1 MTPPIVHAKC
11 PHCKKTLR
19 VPAEWLARTM
29 RCKLCRHVIQGK
41 HPAGGNGVPIAAP
54 VSAAGDPFT
63 FDEPDTGS
71 PSRPSRKRGGGKFL
85 LVMAGLAFVA
95 LVLIPAAGLT
105 ITRFVTGNEG
115 GGGLFAFFKA
125 PVETTMAALPS
136 DGSATPRKRPVVD
149 DPPSKGGEKKGGEK
163 KGGATTGGEKKGG
176 EKKGGETKITPPD
189 DPPMK
194 KVPET
199 KGPTKKGPET
209 KVPTKKGP
217 TKKGPTKKGPA
228 VTPVKG
234 GSNLFPR
241 RALLV
246 SVNNYLMFNTL
257 NYGSKRDRTRY
268 PGSSTGVLADQL
280 TRPPLYFPATQIY
293 ELSDASSSPH
303 PTQKSAIEG
312 TIADFLDSCR
322 EQDRALLLYA
332 GHACEIEKE
341 CYLIPIEGRTSKPE
355 TLIPLKWV
363 YDRLAK
369 CKARQKVLVLDVF
382 RFPPARGFELPGAG
396 EGEHGA
402 MGEVFDQALLT
413 PPAGVQVWSSCV
425 KGQAAIELEGGSAFL
440 QALLHTLQERG
451 AMTGIASPGDPLPV
465 EALVPKVNKR
475 LKELL
480 TPEKLEQL
488 SRLTGKE
495 TAGGAPF
502 NPDEPLPLKIAL
514 RPPAAPPGGAA
525 GNAQVNKILDELR
538 LLPPVRE
545 TRAGELALLKA
556 ENLPTFPAAKLSSY
570 QAEDYTTIS
579 ELRTQYE
586 KESDKFAEKYPM
598 RAAVFDSIKALQTSN
613 KIRMRET
620 LNGPIDPKRKGE
632 FLKEQQNPG
641 MMIFELEKALGQ
653 MKTVAGERE
662 KETSK
667 RWQANF
673 DYTMARLESRLV
685 YLYEYSYILGQIRS
699 DSLPALEGGQS
710 GWRIGSRKKV
720 QVPEPKAKTMANKE
734 IPRIWRRIREQY
746 PDTPWAILAERES
759 LIALGLQW
767 RAKSE

>member
-1 MTPPIVHAKC
+1 MTPPIVQAKC
-11 PHCKKTLR
+11 PHCKKSLR
-19 VPAEWLARTM
+19 VPAEWLDRTM

-41 HPAGGNGVPIAAP
+41 HPLGGNGVPVATPIGA
-54 VSAAGDPFT
+54 AAGAPFT
-63 FDEPDTGS
+63 FDEPDTDA
-71 PSRPSRKRGGGKFL
+71 PVRPSRKRGGKKFV
-85 LVMAGLAFVA
+85 LVLAGLAFVA
-95 LVLIPAAGLT
+95 LVLIPAAGLA
-105 ITRFVTGNEG
+105 ITRFVTGGDG
-115 GGGLFAFFKA
+115 GMFAFLKG
-125 PVETTMAALPS
+125 PVEATMAALPS
-136 DGSATPRKRPVVD
+136 DGSATPRKRPVD
-149 DPPSKGGEKKGGEK
+149 DVPPKKGGEAKGGEKKIAPPVDPPTK
-163 KGGATTGGEKKGG
+163 KTPESK
-176 EKKGGETKITPPD
+176 EPETKGPAKTG
-189 DPPMK
+189 
-194 KVPET
+194 PET

-209 KVPTKKGP
+209 KGPTKKGP
-217 TKKGPTKKGPA
+217 TKKGPTKKGPS
-228 VTPVKG
+228 VTPTKG

-257 NYGSKRDRTRY
+257 NYGSPRDRTY
-268 PGSSTGVLADQL
+268 PGSSTRVLADQL
-280 TRPPLYFPATQIY
+280 TRPPLYFPATQVY
-293 ELSDASSSPH
+293 ELSDASSMPH

-312 TIADFLDSCR
+312 TIADFLDSSR
-322 EQDRALLLYA
+322 EQDRILLLFA

-369 CKARQKVLVLDVF
+369 CKARQKVLILDVF

-402 MGEVFDQALLT
+402 MGEAFDLALLT

-425 KGQAAIELEGGSAFL
+425 KGQAAIELDRGSAFL

-451 AMTGIASPGDPLPV
+451 GMTGIASPGDSLPV
-465 EALVPKVNKR
+465 EALVPRVNKR

-480 TPEKLEQL
+480 TPEKLEQV

-495 TAGGAPF
+495 AAGGAPY
-502 NPDEPLPLKIAL
+502 NPDEPLSPKIAL

-525 GNAQVNKILDELR
+525 GNAQVNKILEELR

-556 ENLPTFPAAKLSSY
+556 ENLPTFPADKLSSY
-570 QAEDYTTIS
+570 QAEDYTSIGA
-579 ELRTQYE
+579 LRDQYT
-586 KESDKFAEKYPM
+586 KEPEKFAEKYPL
-598 RAAVFDSIKALQTSN
+598 RAAVFDAVKALQDGS
-613 KIRMRET
+613 KVRIRET
-620 LNGPIDPKRKGE
+620 LNGPIDPKRKSA
-632 FLKEQQNPG
+632 FLKEQQEPG
-641 MMIFELEKALGQ
+641 MMIFELEQALGQ

-662 KETSK
+662 KEPSK

-685 YLYEYSYILGQIRS
+685 YLFEYSYILGQIRS
-699 DSLPALEGGQS
+699 DSLPALESGQS
-710 GWRIGSRKKV
+710 GWRIGSRTKV
-720 QVPEPKAKTMANKE
+720 QVPEPKAKTMARKE
-734 IPRIWRRIREQY
+734 IPRLWRRIREQY

-759 LIALGLQW
+759 LIALGLEW
-767 RAKSE
+767 RAKSD